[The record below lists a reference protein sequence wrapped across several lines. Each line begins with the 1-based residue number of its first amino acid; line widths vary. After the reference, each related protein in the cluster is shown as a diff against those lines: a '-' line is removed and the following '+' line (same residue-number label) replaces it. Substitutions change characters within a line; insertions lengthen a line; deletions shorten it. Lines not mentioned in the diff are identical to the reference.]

1 MTDKKE
7 SPLDRATETYYRL
20 WLRDVMN
27 DTRALLDLV
36 AIARKEYQRSEVDV
50 DFETALKWVLNSV
63 ERTIRVIAK
72 EMGVKGETSDVASR
86 QRRVKDE

>member
-1 MTDKKE
+1 MTGKKK
-7 SPLDRATETYYRL
+7 SPLDRATETFYRL

-27 DTRALLDLV
+27 DARALLDLV
-36 AIARKEYQRSEVDV
+36 VIARKEYRRSEVDV

-72 EMGVKGETSDVASR
+72 ERGVRGE
-86 QRRVKDE
+86 

>member
-63 ERTIRVIAK
+63 KRTIRVITK
-72 EMGVKGETSDVASR
+72 ERGVKGE
-86 QRRVKDE
+86 